1 MLTDESGEP
10 FYVGITYGL
19 KKRLQEHVPDSIR
32 KINKKGLPQF
42 CKKHELS
49 PPNMIKV
56 ANVKDYI
63 TKGGNVKEF
72 REVLR

>member
-1 MLTDESGEP
+1 
-10 FYVGITYGL
+10 L
-19 KKRLQEHVPDSIR
+19 KKRLQEHVKEFKVTNPVGVKYIT
-32 KINKKGLPQF
+32 KKGLSQF

-56 ANVKDYI
+56 ANRKDYI